1 MACYLKNAESKFE
14 INVSRA
20 TSTMKTV
27 GIFFKN
33 FFPLLALLVVSSH
46 WCPLT
51 CTCRVLISVSIV
63 PAQGGLF
70 TRV

>member
-46 WCPLT
+46 
-51 CTCRVLISVSIV
+51 
-63 PAQGGLF
+63 
-70 TRV
+70 